1 MQKLLSELTR
11 LYLTPGALAL
21 DTLVRHMQDADA
33 CPLAL
38 AAPDGSARV
47 LAIAFNKISPGDT
60 AHWTRLC
67 AVANA
72 LQAELGFP
80 PPAVSISGAGF
91 GLWVSLE
98 HSVPDALLREAAALL
113 RQSYFPEGA
122 AAPAALALPPCTHGA
137 TGLWAAFIHPDL
149 GASFADEPWLEMAPP
164 EHGQV
169 ALLEH
174 LESVAHDTFLQA
186 LATLR
191 ARHGAA
197 PVAAPATAPA
207 AAAGLL
213 LADATL
219 EDIVRHLHAKNIEP
233 TFKHLI
239 PRA

>member
-11 LYLTPGALAL
+11 LYVQPGALSPEAF
-21 DTLVRHMQDADA
+21 RQHMQDAGA
-33 CPLAL
+33 FPLTL

-47 LAIAFNKISPGDT
+47 LAIPFNKTASGDT
-60 AHWTRLC
+60 GHWARLC
-67 AVANA
+67 TTANA

-80 PPAVSISGAGF
+80 APAVSISGAGF
-91 GLWVSLE
+91 GLWLSFE
-98 HSVPDALLREAAALL
+98 QSVPAALLRELTALL
-113 RQSYFPEGA
+113 QQTYFPEGEA
-122 AAPAALALPPCTHGA
+122 ASVPLDLPPCTHGA

-169 ALLEH
+169 SLIEH
-174 LESVAHDTFLQA
+174 LESIGHDTFLQA

-191 ARHGAA
+191 ANNGAL
-197 PVAAPATAPA
+197 PVVAAPAKP
-207 AAAGLL
+207 GLL

-219 EDIVRHLHAKNIEP
+219 EDIVRHLHAKHIEP

-239 PRA
+239 R